1 MRGCGKGGRW
11 DVGEA
16 GECSLPRRT
25 GVNRRGMM
33 ALTANQVESLPPF
46 VAAVLSECPEPLTRG
61 ADQPARQERRQHQRQ
76 SAVVSHR
83 RPGPQG
89 RCSAANKQR
98 TLSDAQAIRQGTVAG
113 TDGSGTPTPFW
124 VEAGMRTAI
133 NRLCS
138 VVLHAVG
145 TGQLD
150 LLHKCEASADQLQ
163 AHFRIPPWQSASSV
177 RPLSILVH
185 GIGLT
190 DQLLRA
196 Q

>member
-1 MRGCGKGGRW
+1 
-11 DVGEA
+11 
-16 GECSLPRRT
+16 
-25 GVNRRGMM
+25 MM
-33 ALTANQVESLPPF
+33 ALTGGQLESLPPF
-46 VAAVLSECPEPLTRG
+46 VAAVLSECPEPL
-61 ADQPARQERRQHQRQ
+61 AKAVAEQPTRQERRQHHQRQ
-76 SAVVSHR
+76 GAAVPHR
-83 RPGPQG
+83 THAVKG

-98 TLSDAQAIRQGTVAG
+98 TLSDAQAIRRGTVAG

-150 LLHKCEASADQLQ
+150 LLYKCEASADQLQ

-177 RPLSILVH
+177 RPLSMRVRGL
-185 GIGLT
+185 GLT
-190 DQLLRA
+190 DRLLRGQWA
-196 Q
+196 PYTAM